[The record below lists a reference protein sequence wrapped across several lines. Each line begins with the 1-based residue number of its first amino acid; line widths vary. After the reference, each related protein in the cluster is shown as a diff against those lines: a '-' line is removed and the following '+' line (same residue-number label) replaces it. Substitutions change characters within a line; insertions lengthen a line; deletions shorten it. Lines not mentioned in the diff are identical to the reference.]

1 MIIKSLTFLALGL
14 GVSFATA
21 SLAAQ
26 KIPVSAA
33 IAQCKEQA
41 KWDQSEVMDGGSDA
55 SANARGKSHFRSCVF
70 AKSGQYPLAERKSG
84 ITISG
89 SARIGVVFKE

>member
-1 MIIKSLTFLALGL
+1 MIKKSLTFLALGL

-21 SLAAQ
+21 PLAAQ

-33 IAQCKEQA
+33 IAQCKDQA
-41 KWDQSEVMDGGSDA
+41 RWDQNEVMDGGTDPIQH
-55 SANARGKSHFRSCVF
+55 ARGKSHFRSCVF
-70 AKSGQYPLAERKSG
+70 AKSGKYPPTERKSG

-89 SARIGVVFKE
+89 SARIGIVVKK